1 MSSATFHGVGSNL
14 KMSSSKVIDLVSDEE
29 NSDIDDGAPHGVVRD
44 ISRGVPQHH
53 QNAASE
59 DPVAAVHANE
69 NSAGDEFEEEEEE
82 EDDDDGGEDDDDS
95 FDSSF
100 MEDAVEALTDDN
112 ILDNRKFTPYLLIV
126 KYAKNRH
133 QILILSDAL
142 VGKVSIIVTCFENL
156 DPENSVQLLWK
167 RTLLP
172 LKSS

>member
-1 MSSATFHGVGSNL
+1 MSSATLNGVGSTL

-29 NSDIDDGAPHGVVRD
+29 NSEIDDAPLHGVVRG
-44 ISRGVPQHH
+44 ISRGIPQHH

-59 DPVAAVHANE
+59 DLEAALDANE
-69 NSAGDEFEEEEEE
+69 NSVGDEFEEEDD
-82 EDDDDGGEDDDDS
+82 DDDDGGEDDDDS
-95 FDSSF
+95 IDSSF

-112 ILDNRKFTPYLLIV
+112 ILDDRKFTPYLLIV
-126 KYAKNRH
+126 KYAKNRY

-142 VGKVSIIVTCFENL
+142 ARKVSIIVTCFENSG
-156 DPENSVQLLWK
+156 PENSVQLLWK